1 MHREILSYSNRY
13 LYFQS
18 WPESRLVWKPEHS
31 PRFNH
36 RMKTERGNGSS
47 KADLKP
53 TGYRNTVGR
62 ATFLYQSN
70 ARLRG
75 TSFHAWWSGI
85 TTNHRQPHCLLP
97 FCPAANSLIR
107 IPHKYRHCAQAKRQH
122 KTGKA
127 IRFKSSPAYSPLAFF
142 FFPPVR
148 CSFGAVTNVIPV

>member
-1 MHREILSYSNRY
+1 
-13 LYFQS
+13 
-18 WPESRLVWKPEHS
+18 
-31 PRFNH
+31 
-36 RMKTERGNGSS
+36 MKTEREQGSS

-70 ARLRG
+70 ARLGG
-75 TSFHAWWSGI
+75 TSFPAWWSGI

-97 FCPAANSLIR
+97 PCLAANSLIR

-127 IRFKSSPAYSPLAFF
+127 IRFKSSPAYSPRAFF
-142 FFPPVR
+142 FPSSKMLLWCSNKCDSRLAQCEAGMKCRSVGAIQPPDDI
-148 CSFGAVTNVIPV
+148 SNS